1 MHNMKCEKVMFYNNT
16 KNNQKEDLNFS
27 KKYKNF
33 FFLVI
38 KHYLF
43 FQTDSKIYKKCVK
56 SSYSFKRTR
65 KIVCFFEKV

>member
-27 KKYKNF
+27 KKYKIF
-33 FFLVI
+33 FFWL

-43 FQTDSKIYKKCVK
+43 FQTDSKIYKKFVK

>member
-33 FFLVI
+33 FFWL

-43 FQTDSKIYKKCVK
+43 FQTDSKIYKKFVK